1 MWKDFFYYSKAERR
15 AVMFLITLI
24 IVTFG
29 LYLTYPF
36 LGFRSSE
43 KPLSE
48 TDSINFLAYSDSV
61 EKEMKYIRSVGGN
74 KLVNLRLKAFD
85 PNTIDS
91 VGLQNMGLPQR
102 VIRNFL
108 KYRRAGGWFRMPE
121 DVAKIYG
128 LTDEMFSEI
137 KPYMLIN
144 GQNEDLN
151 LENYKEKLFSHDT
164 VSYQSQRL
172 ERHSEEPFLK
182 AKPRSLKFPEG
193 TVVDLNSSDTTIL
206 KKVPG
211 IGSGIAALIVN
222 YRNRLGG
229 FCNVNQLKEV
239 EYVTPGMLHWF
250 KVDSANI
257 QKINVNEAG
266 LDRLRL
272 HPYMNFYKAK
282 VILEHRKKRGAIC
295 NLQELSLYEEFT
307 DNDLKRLAPYLE
319 F

>member
-1 MWKDFFYYSKAERR
+1 MWKDFFYYSKAERG
-15 AVMFLITLI
+15 AIVVLIVLI
-24 IVTFG
+24 MVTSG
-29 LYLTYPF
+29 LYLAYPYLRLHSF
-36 LGFRSSE
+36 E

-48 TDSINFLAYSDSV
+48 TDSINFLAYSGSV
-61 EKEMKYIRSVGGN
+61 EKKKKYIRSESGD

-91 VGLQNMGLPQR
+91 VGLRNMGLPQR

-108 KYRRAGGWFRMPE
+108 KYRRAGGWFRKPE

-128 LTDEMFSEI
+128 LTDEMFSKM
-137 KPYMLIN
+137 KPYMLISN
-144 GQNEDLN
+144 QNKN
-151 LENYKEKLFSHDT
+151 LSLVSHKEKRFLHDT
-164 VSYQSQRL
+164 VFHPSQRS
-172 ERHSEEPFLK
+172 EVHSEEPFLK
-182 AKPRSLKFPEG
+182 AKSRSFKFPEG
-193 TVVDLNSSDTTIL
+193 TIVDLNSSDTTVL

-211 IGSGIAALIVN
+211 IGSGIASLIVN

-250 KVDSANI
+250 KADSTNI
-257 QKINVNEAG
+257 RKINVNKVG
-266 LDRLRL
+266 LDQLRF

-282 VILEHRKKRGAIC
+282 VILEHRKKRGPIH

-307 DNDLKRLAPYLE
+307 ENDLKRLAPYLE